1 MIQELITPQGHHVS
15 MQTSHPLHYGNEKK
29 ITREKDDVSTSFSD
43 MLDTALGKV
52 NDLQTDSENLVQ
64 QMIYAPETVDIHQ
77 VMIAAQKAE
86 VAMQFTK
93 SVRDEAVRAY
103 RELINLR

>member
-1 MIQELITPQGHHVS
+1 MINEIISPKGHHVS
-15 MQTSHPLHYGNEKK
+15 MMTSHPLHYGNEMK
-29 ITREKDDVSTSFSD
+29 IEREKDDVSTSFSD
-43 MLDTALGKV
+43 MLNTALGKV
-52 NDLQTDSENLVQ
+52 NDQQIESENLVQ

-86 VAMQFTK
+86 IAMQFTK